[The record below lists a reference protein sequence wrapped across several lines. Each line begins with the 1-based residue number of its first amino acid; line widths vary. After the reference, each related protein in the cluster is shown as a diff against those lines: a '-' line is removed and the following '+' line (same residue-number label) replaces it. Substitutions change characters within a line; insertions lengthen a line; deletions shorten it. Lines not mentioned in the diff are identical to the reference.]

1 MNRSPVSGKKMMT
14 SLELESSVVE
24 WVIEHPEVQG
34 VLESLG
40 IDQSCQGKSLD
51 YVCRQMGLDP
61 HFVLKQLHE
70 VIEADSGV
78 DE

>member
-1 MNRSPVSGKKMMT
+1 MMT
-14 SLELESSVVE
+14 NLGLESSIVE
-24 WVIEHPEVQG
+24 WVIEYPEVQG

-51 YVCRQMGLDP
+51 YVCSQMGLDP
-61 HFVLKQLHE
+61 HLVLKQLHE
-70 VIEADSGV
+70 VIEEDTGL

>member
-1 MNRSPVSGKKMMT
+1 MT
-14 SLELESSVVE
+14 DLGLESSVVE
-24 WVIEHPEVQG
+24 WVIEYPEVQC

-40 IDQSCQGKSLD
+40 IDLSCQGKSLD

-61 HFVLKQLHE
+61 HLVLRQLHE
-70 VIEADSGV
+70 VIEEDSTL

>member
-1 MNRSPVSGKKMMT
+1 M
-14 SLELESSVVE
+14 
-24 WVIEHPEVQG
+24 QG

-70 VIEADSGV
+70 VIEAESGV